1 MDEQEVVPE
10 EEERGTQPG
19 LQLIV
24 GGMSLEP
31 VRDKQEVNELAFV
44 ERFRAQVHFQLSDPT
59 GAHALIGEMP
69 YFVQILAYNLATGLT
84 EVLATDHQH
93 LHAGQSAC
101 APTVEFATP
110 RVGRYRLLGT
120 VLLPDGD
127 AAGVA
132 LGPVLHIVPE

>member
-1 MDEQEVVPE
+1 MDEQNVVS

-31 VRDKQEVNELAFV
+31 VRDEQEVDELAFV

-59 GAHALIGEMP
+59 GAHALVDEMP
-69 YFVQILAYNLATGLT
+69 YFVQILAYNLATGRT
-84 EVLATDHQH
+84 EVLATEYQCMQ
-93 LHAGQSAC
+93 AGKSDYTLPA
-101 APTVEFATP
+101 EFATP
-110 RVGRYRLLGT
+110 KVGRYKLLGT

-132 LGPVLHIVPE
+132 LGPGLHIVPE